1 MPKILGL
8 ANLHGAPNLGTL
20 NERRGIAS
28 TSFLGRYAFI
38 DFTLSNFSNSG
49 IDMMGILVGDKLRS
63 LVKHI
68 GTGTMYN
75 ANTKTGFCSIMYNEQ
90 YVNNNSYNND
100 INNIK
105 ENYWVIEQSNADYII
120 FAPCHL
126 LYRMNF
132 NEVIDYHIKK
142 KASVTMVYKKICDG
156 KDEFTNMDELKIDEN
171 GRVLSIKRN
180 KGAKTNINISLE
192 TYVIS
197 RSKLDE
203 FLDFASIT
211 SQFFSIRDVLSYL
224 SNQLYIHSYEYK
236 GYLRCFSNAKSY
248 LNNSLEL
255 LSKDVL
261 TELFDPKW
269 PIYTRTNDTPP
280 ARYGENASVSNCFI
294 SNGARIE
301 GKIKNSIIGRGV
313 IIEKGAKVENSII
326 LTNAYIGK
334 DSTLK
339 NCIIDKN
346 AQILHMNKLN
356 GNENNPL
363 VVRERDIV

>member
-8 ANLHGAPNLGTL
+8 ANLHGAPVLGTL

-28 TSFLGRYAFI
+28 TSFLGRYTFI

-49 IDMMGILVGDKLRS
+49 IDMMGILVETKLRS

-68 GTGTMYN
+68 GNGTMYN
-75 ANTKTGFCSIMYNEQ
+75 ANTKNGFCAIMVNEQ
-90 YVNNNSYNND
+90 YANNPSYNND
-100 INNIK
+100 INNIR
-105 ENYWVIEQSNADYII
+105 ENYWVIEQSSADYVI

-126 LYRMNF
+126 LYRMDFKDAIN
-132 NEVIDYHIKK
+132 YHIKN
-142 KASVTMVYKKICDG
+142 KASVTMVYKKIEDG
-156 KDEFTNMDELKIDEN
+156 KDEFTNVDELKLDDN
-171 GRVLSIKRN
+171 GRVLAIQKN
-180 KGAKTNINISLE
+180 KGAKKNINISLE
-192 TYVIS
+192 TYIIS

-211 SQFFSIRDVLSYL
+211 SHFFSIRDVLSYL
-224 SNQLYIHSYEYK
+224 SNQLFIHSYEYK
-236 GYLRCFSNAKSY
+236 GYLRCFSDTTTY

-255 LSKDVL
+255 LSQDVL
-261 TELFDPKW
+261 YELFDESW

-280 ARYGENASVSNCFI
+280 AKYGENASVSNCFI
-294 SNGARIE
+294 SNGAQIN
-301 GKIKNSIIGRGV
+301 GKIKNSVIGRGV

-334 DSTLK
+334 DSVLK

-346 AQILHMNKLN
+346 ARIIHNNKLTGDKN
-356 GNENNPL
+356 RPL
-363 VVRERDIV
+363 VVKERDII